1 MGLFVLPTNVLE
13 KILREL
19 LVPQTHIMP
28 VIIREKVGRAEPPI
42 LHYGYQWSEARQEEY
57 ELHRL
62 PQYMEDKLVQ
72 VSWAAAPTK
81 QEAELIEAGYN
92 QLKTITRTG
101 REIQGFIHD
110 RKGYGVQVIHRS
122 KINLTAIS
130 GVAILRSCRRLHTLG
145 AAVLYGENSFLFD
158 TRGSQ
163 SFTGPQSVVTMDQ
176 LSHEYDE
183 IPGHRRRDG
192 TMPTTEQI
200 SHSIDMIFQ
209 QDQDKLKFAHKDLA
223 KNEQKSKFIYQDPFT
238 RFLME
243 IGRNNASRLTK
254 IVIQGKFNWIIGKW
268 QYTKSIP
275 VGLHDLLPIY
285 TIIFKEVCENINTLV
300 LHDDDR
306 GYPQMNRLDS
316 RGIDRNQQINESI
329 EKLVHALP
337 YVQRLQLGQYEF
349 VPAGCG
355 YDPGT
360 PGSHIIQSVLPED
373 EWGMALQ
380 WMGFVE
386 QRAKLE
392 PRTGRTKM

>member
-1 MGLFVLPTNVLE
+1 
-13 KILREL
+13 
-19 LVPQTHIMP
+19 MP
-28 VIIREKVGRAEPPI
+28 VIIREKASRAEPPL

-57 ELHRL
+57 ELHHL
-62 PQYMEDKLVQ
+62 PQNMEDKFVRI
-72 VSWAAAPTK
+72 SWAAAPTK

-92 QLKTITRTG
+92 QLKSITRTG

-110 RKGYGVQVIHRS
+110 RKGYGIQVIHRS

-130 GVAILRSCRRLHTLG
+130 GVAILRSCRRLHKLG
-145 AAVLYGENSFLFD
+145 VAVLYGENSFLFD
-158 TRGSQ
+158 TRGSP

-192 TMPTTEQI
+192 TMPTAEQI
-200 SHSIDMIFQ
+200 SHSVDMIFQ
-209 QDQDKLKFAHKDLA
+209 QDQDKLKYAHKDIA

-243 IGRNNASRLTK
+243 IGRSNASKLTK

-275 VGLHDLLPIY
+275 VGLHDLLP
-285 TIIFKEVCENINTLV
+285 
-300 LHDDDR
+300 
-306 GYPQMNRLDS
+306 
-316 RGIDRNQQINESI
+316 QINESV
-329 EKLVHALP
+329 ERLVHALP
-337 YVQRLQLGQYEF
+337 YLQKLQLGQYEF

-360 PGSHIIQSVLPED
+360 PGSQIIQSVLPED
-373 EWGMALQ
+373 EWGMALK
-380 WMGFVE
+380 WVGFVE
-386 QRAKLE
+386 QRAKSRALVE
-392 PRTGRTKM
+392 PECEEKK